1 MIVNL
6 ESSGAFIYGRV
17 SRWERETPEI
27 PKWFILGSHWIF
39 GPLRPQLTRHERHW
53 CMGADFEAARQQGNK
68 ATRYVAMLTHRCS
81 SFLSKSNCRMAL
93 QFRQILYVVWFSGF
107 FLDLSSVF
115 FRIHLKPSSHS
126 GLSLPFDIFLIYV
139 YICLQ
144 MYILICLCTFTYTYI
159 FFIVIYMCYI
169 YLNFLFIFSSYIFSI
184 DRYFLHIWM
193 NRWPASSQSVFSMP
207 LWFPYAEAKPFPQ
220 RDLPNDPWVATI
232 IAQLSFRGQRWIKD
246 GNRK

>member
-68 ATRYVAMLTHRCS
+68 ATRYVAMLTHRCP

-107 FLDLSSVF
+107 FSWFIKCFFQNTFETFVAFRFKSPFWYLFDICIYLFTNVYFDLSLYF
-115 FRIHLKPSSHS
+115 
-126 GLSLPFDIFLIYV
+126 
-139 YICLQ
+139 
-144 MYILICLCTFTYTYI
+144 
-159 FFIVIYMCYI
+159 
-169 YLNFLFIFSSYIFSI
+169 YLYL
-184 DRYFLHIWM
+184 
-193 NRWPASSQSVFSMP
+193 
-207 LWFPYAEAKPFPQ
+207 
-220 RDLPNDPWVATI
+220 
-232 IAQLSFRGQRWIKD
+232 
-246 GNRK
+246 